1 MCVYCDEGKEV
12 KIMLSEKENNILE
25 KAEDVILKQLEASLN
40 GNQLI
45 SDSSFETLMDG
56 IRTLDRICKMKY
68 ANQDGM

>member
-1 MCVYCDEGKEV
+1 
-12 KIMLSEKENNILE
+12 MLSEKENNILE